1 MSLNQYVSIALLPQR
16 VVSYLLIIFSPI
28 IILCIILY
36 VVYGFHK
43 LDREYKLTHPPEYF
57 ENKINQLNDDLT
69 RLNNLRHE
77 CFRQDSDCQALDS
90 VIESTVQELNKINKD
105 YKYYYKRHYHIFN
118 KKKALNEPF
127 FTRLLC
133 QIQPHIHS

>member
-1 MSLNQYVSIALLPQR
+1 MLVSPFFLKEWFHI
-16 VVSYLLIIFSPI
+16 LIIFSPI

-43 LDREYKLTHPPEYF
+43 LDLEYKLTHPPEYF

-118 KKKALNEPF
+118 KKKG
-127 FTRLLC
+127 
-133 QIQPHIHS
+133 SK